1 MSGGEKEEVSEQ
13 LLEAVK
19 RNDEASVRRLL
30 RDINVD
36 PNYLSEKVFYH
47 CCAVCHYVRVQTF
60 LLQDWTPLMKA
71 CEGGWEPL
79 VELLLE
85 NPANVNKRDS
95 VSDRTSI
102 SLI

>member
-13 LLEAVK
+13 LLEAVE
-19 RNDEASVRRLL
+19 RNDEAAVRRLL

-36 PNYLSEKVFYH
+36 PNYLSRVFYH

-60 LLQDWTPLMKA
+60 LLQGGTPLMRA
-71 CEGGWEPL
+71 CLGGYEPL

-85 NPANVNKRDS
+85 NQANVNKPNS